1 MDEISERIL
10 TFQGKPLHNFEDYV
24 HLYLVLAGTNISN
37 DIDGEKV
44 AVNSFSE

>member
-1 MDEISERIL
+1 
-10 TFQGKPLHNFEDYV
+10 LHNFKDYV
-24 HLYLVLAGTNISN
+24 RLGSVLAGTNISH